1 MRRLP
6 LVVAAILTTAL
17 VSVAQQ
23 PAPHAT
29 PSRMIAAADQPTREQ
44 LVMLFEVMRIRSQ
57 LEGMLK
63 MLPAALQ
70 QQLQNEEQDF
80 ELNNPSG
87 GQLTPDQKAA
97 EDKVTKKYFD
107 LTAGLYPTDEMVND
121 MVLVYQRH
129 LTRQDVNGIIAFY
142 RSEPGQHILEAQ
154 PLMAEEVMPAV
165 TKKLE
170 ARSKELLEKYT
181 KELNQAVGQPNLPP
195 ASPPPVSPAPPKS

>member
-1 MRRLP
+1 
-6 LVVAAILTTAL
+6 
-17 VSVAQQ
+17 
-23 PAPHAT
+23 
-29 PSRMIAAADQPTREQ
+29 MIAAADQPTREQ